1 MSSDTLLV
9 VRDQGLYG
17 ETQEGRESKESTQRS
32 RIWLRR
38 SRSQACRKGREY
50 EFNMN
55 RLEWLQVGSGEASE
69 ARRLGSCTP
78 D

>member
-50 EFNMN
+50 EFQHESS
-55 RLEWLQVGSGEASE
+55 RVAAGGE
-69 ARRLGSCTP
+69 R
-78 D
+78 